1 VKHRNQT
8 HGVGDASMSYI
19 IDRRLNSKNKSTV
32 NRQRFLKRYR
42 KQIRKSVSD
51 AVNQRNIK
59 DMEQGESISIPK
71 KDISEPVFGHGQGGR
86 RTIIHPGNK
95 EFVAGDR
102 LPRPEGGE
110 GGSGQGK
117 ASDSGE
123 GMDDFVFQISQSEF
137 LEFMFEDL
145 ALPNMVKRQ
154 LAGTD
159 DFSYHQGGISE
170 VGNPNQMN
178 LVRTM
183 RSAQARRIALGGKKR
198 KKRRALRLQLETFIE
213 PLSEVEQLQKVEIEE
228 EIELLTKKLNALPFI
243 DEFDLKYNLKIKLPK
258 PSPKAVMF
266 CIMDVSGSMTQDIKN
281 TAKRFFFLLYLFLQ
295 RNYEKLEVVF
305 IRHHTQASEVDEET
319 FFYDRETGGT
329 VVSSA
334 LELVNEVIQERYP
347 PEQWNIY
354 AAQASD
360 GDNWPNDQAICHQ
373 LMTEKILPMVQY
385 FTYIEIGGSQPQELW
400 HLYQG
405 IQKDFSRNFA
415 TSRVEDN
422 ADIYPVFREL
432 FKKRANHDA

>member
-1 VKHRNQT
+1 
-8 HGVGDASMSYI
+8 MSYI

-59 DMEQGESISIPK
+59 EMEQGESITIPK
-71 KDISEPVFGHGQGGR
+71 KDISEPVFGHGSGGR
-86 RTIIHPGNK
+86 RTIVHPGNK
-95 EFVAGDR
+95 EFVEGDR

-110 GGSGQGK
+110 GDGSGEGQ

-154 LAGTD
+154 LSGSD
-159 DFSYHQGGISE
+159 NFSYHQAGISE

-198 KKRRALRLQLETFIE
+198 KKRRALRLQLESFIE
-213 PLSEVEQLQKVEIEE
+213 PLSDTQQQQKLEIEE
-228 EIELLTKKLNALPFI
+228 EIDLLTKKLNALPFI
-243 DEFDLKYNLKIKLPK
+243 DDFDLKYNLKVKVPK
-258 PSPKAVMF
+258 PSPQAVMF

-281 TAKRFFFLLYLFLQ
+281 TAKRFFFLLYIFLQ
-295 RNYEKLEVVF
+295 RNYGKIDVVF

-334 LELVNEVIQERYP
+334 LEMISEIIEERYP
-347 PEQWNIY
+347 AEQWNIY

-360 GDNWPNDQAICHQ
+360 GDNWPNDQVKCHQ
-373 LMTEKILPMVQY
+373 LMTQKILPFVQY
-385 FTYIEIGGSQPQELW
+385 FTYIEIGGNQPQELW
-400 HLYQG
+400 HLYQN
-405 IQKDFSRNFA
+405 IQKDFSNNFA

-432 FKKRANHDA
+432 FKKRATHES

>member
-1 VKHRNQT
+1 
-8 HGVGDASMSYI
+8 MSYI

-59 DMEQGESISIPK
+59 EMEQGESITIPK
-71 KDISEPVFGHGQGGR
+71 KDISEPIFGHGSGGR
-86 RTIIHPGNK
+86 RTIVHPGNK
-95 EFVAGDR
+95 EFAEGDR

-110 GGSGQGK
+110 GGGSGEGQ

-145 ALPNMVKRQ
+145 ALPNMIKRQ
-154 LAGTD
+154 LSSSD
-159 DFSYHQGGISE
+159 SFSYHQAGISE

-198 KKRRALRLQLETFIE
+198 KKRRALRLQLESLIE
-213 PLSEVEQLQKVEIEE
+213 PLSDTQQQQKMEIEE
-228 EIELLTKKLNALPFI
+228 EIALLTKQLNALPFI
-243 DEFDLKYNLKIKLPK
+243 DDFDLKYNLKVKIPK
-258 PSPKAVMF
+258 PSPQAVMF

-281 TAKRFFFLLYLFLQ
+281 TAKRFFFLLYIFLQ
-295 RNYEKLEVVF
+295 RNYGKIDVVF

-334 LELVNEVIQERYP
+334 LEMISEIIEERYP

-354 AAQASD
+354 TAQASD
-360 GDNWPNDQAICHQ
+360 GDNWPNDQVKCHQ
-373 LMTEKILPMVQY
+373 LMTQKILPFVQY
-385 FTYIEIGGSQPQELW
+385 FTYIEIGGQQPQELW
-400 HLYQG
+400 HLYQN
-405 IQKDFSRNFA
+405 IQKDFSNNFA

-432 FKKRANHDA
+432 FKKRANHES

>member
-1 VKHRNQT
+1 
-8 HGVGDASMSYI
+8 MSYI
-19 IDRRLNSKNKSTV
+19 IDRRLNSKNKSTI

-51 AVNQRNIK
+51 AVNQRNIQ
-59 DMEQGESISIPK
+59 DMEQGESISIPT

-86 RTIIHPGNK
+86 RTIVHPGNK
-95 EFVAGDR
+95 EFAAGDR
-102 LPRPEGGE
+102 LPRPEGGA
-110 GGSGQGK
+110 GGSGSGE

-123 GMDDFVFQISQSEF
+123 GMDEFVFQISQREF

-145 ALPNMVKRQ
+145 ALPNMIKRQ
-154 LAGTD
+154 LIGTD
-159 DFSYHQGGISE
+159 NFSYHQAGISE

-198 KKRRALRLQLETFIE
+198 KKRRALREQLATFIAPLSQLEQQE
-213 PLSEVEQLQKVEIEE
+213 KQVIEE
-228 EIELLTKKLNALPFI
+228 EILVLTKKLNALPFI
-243 DEFDLKYNLKIKLPK
+243 DDFDLKYNLKVKRPK
-258 PSPKAVMF
+258 PTPKAVMF
-266 CIMDVSGSMTQDIKN
+266 CVMDVSGSMTQDIKN

-295 RNYEKLEVVF
+295 RNYKKIEVVF
-305 IRHHTQASEVDEET
+305 IRHHTQATEVDEET

-334 LELVNEVIQERYP
+334 LEMVSDVIQERYP

-354 AAQASD
+354 TAQASD
-360 GDNWPNDQAICHQ
+360 GDNWPNDQGICHQ
-373 LMTEKILPMVQY
+373 LMTEKILPFVQY

-405 IQKDFSRNFA
+405 IQKDFSHNFS
-415 TSRVEDN
+415 TSRVEN
-422 ADIYPVFREL
+422 NEDIYPVFREL
-432 FKKRANHDA
+432 FKKRANHAV

>member
-1 VKHRNQT
+1 
-8 HGVGDASMSYI
+8 MSYI

-51 AVNQRNIK
+51 AVNQRNIQ
-59 DMEQGESISIPK
+59 DMEQGESVSIPS

-86 RTIIHPGNK
+86 RTIVHPGNK
-95 EFVAGDR
+95 EFAEGDR
-102 LPRPEGGE
+102 LPRPEGGQ
-110 GGSGQGK
+110 GGSGEGD

-145 ALPNMVKRQ
+145 ALPNMIKRQ
-154 LAGTD
+154 LMGAD
-159 DFSYHQGGISE
+159 SFSYHQAGISE

-198 KKRRALRLQLETFIE
+198 KKRRALRLELAALIA
-213 PLSEVEQLQKVEIEE
+213 PLSESDQEKKLVIEAEIA
-228 EIELLTKKLNALPFI
+228 LLTKKLNALPFI
-243 DEFDLKYNLKIKLPK
+243 DDFDLKYNLKVKTPK

-295 RNYEKLEVVF
+295 RNYKKIDVVF

-334 LELVNEVIQERYP
+334 LELMSEVIEARYP

-354 AAQASD
+354 TAQASD
-360 GDNWPNDQAICHQ
+360 GDNWPNDQAICHK
-373 LMTEKILPMVQY
+373 LMTEKILPFVQY

-405 IQKDFSRNFA
+405 IQKDFSTNFA

-432 FKKRANHDA
+432 FKKRAGQ